1 MRCDRD
7 SHFGWIPEMW
17 VFCFCHS
24 MASVFNEQPQPTFNM
39 TTILESVRNARES
52 GALLASSAA
61 AIEEWLS
68 RSFLPEWAIG
78 SLRELVDAA
87 EWEEL
92 NNRFFQNMTFG
103 TGGIRGRTQSTKV
116 TASERGGAS
125 PAHAPEHAGVGTNL
139 LNDFNIA
146 RATIALYRYTKGY
159 LSREG
164 RDHEIPGLVIA
175 HDVRH
180 FSRHFCELCASIW
193 SRMGGNSYIFDGPRS
208 TPQLSFTVR
217 YLKVHTGVVITASHN
232 PYHDNGFKAYFEDG
246 GQVVSP
252 HAEGIVAEFG
262 NVALEELPPLLEKDL
277 SRVVVVGKSPETA
290 YREAVKRSLIHSR
303 MILEQK
309 PHIVFTPIHGTGA
322 VTSVPVIR
330 ECGAIVD
337 VVEEQMRM
345 DGNFPTV
352 KSPNPE
358 NSEAL
363 SMAVAKAR
371 EVGADLLIGT
381 DPDCDRMAVAVRNKS
396 GDYEIF
402 TGNMTGA
409 ILAEYRISQLK
420 AAGLIPEQGSPRAA
434 LIKTFVTTPL
444 QDRIA
449 ESHGLKV
456 INTLTG
462 FKFIGDKL
470 QEYQMKLDEAMKAE
484 GFAIDYDRMAP
495 ARKRELML
503 AHSTFYVFGGEES
516 YGYLCTDDVRDKDGN
531 AASLAVVEVA
541 AYLKSQGKSLI
552 DYLDAI
558 YVKHGLYLETL
569 GNVYLEGAVGA
580 QKIRNILKS
589 YRESP
594 PASIGGVPVSRIT
607 DFGTETLRDA
617 DGKEIPKQDFYL
629 VDLAN
634 GYRYAVRGSG
644 TEPKIKFYV
653 FGYSAVADLDS
664 LPEAKKKTRV
674 EIEDMR
680 KAIEADAMARV

>member
-1 MRCDRD
+1 M
-7 SHFGWIPEMW
+7 
-17 VFCFCHS
+17 
-24 MASVFNEQPQPTFNM
+24 NKQPQPTFNM
-39 TTILESVRNARES
+39 TSILESVQNARES
-52 GALLASSAA
+52 GALLSSSAA

-68 RSFLPEWAIG
+68 GNFLPEWAVS
-78 SLRELVDAA
+78 SLRELVEAS

-92 NNRFFQNMTFG
+92 NNRFFQSMTFG

-116 TASERGGAS
+116 TLSERGNAS
-125 PAHAPEHAGVGTNL
+125 DGEAPEHAGVGTNL

-146 RATIALYRYTKGY
+146 RATIALFRYTKGY
-159 LSREG
+159 LQKEG
-164 RDHEIPGLVIA
+164 RGHEIPGLVIA

-193 SRMGGNSYIFDGPRS
+193 SQLGGNSFIFDGPRS
-208 TPQLSFTVR
+208 TPQLSFSVR
-217 YLKVHTGVVITASHN
+217 YLRVHTGVVITASHN

-262 NVALEELPPLLEKDL
+262 KVALDELPPFLKKELG
-277 SRVVVVGKSPETA
+277 RVVVLGKAPEDA
-290 YREAVKRSLIHSR
+290 YREVVKRSLIHSG
-303 MILEQK
+303 IISEQK

-322 VTSVPVIR
+322 IMSVPVMR
-330 ECGAIVD
+330 ECGARVD
-337 VVEEQMRM
+337 VVDAQMRM

-381 DPDCDRMAVAVRNKS
+381 DPDCDRMAVAVRNQA
-396 GDYEIF
+396 GEYEIL

-420 AAGLIPEQGSPRAA
+420 AAGLIPSEGSPRAA

-449 ESHGLKV
+449 EAHGLKV

-462 FKFIGDKL
+462 FKYIGDKL
-470 QEYQMKLDEAMKAE
+470 QEYQSKLDAAMKAE
-484 GFAIDYDRMAP
+484 GFAVDYDRMAP

-531 AASLAVVEVA
+531 AASLAVLEVA
-541 AYLKSQGKSLI
+541 AFLKSQGKTLI

-558 YVKHGLYLETL
+558 YVEHGLFLETL
-569 GNVYLEGAVGA
+569 GNVYLEGAAGA
-580 QKIRNILKS
+580 QKIRNILTS
-589 YRESP
+589 YREHP
-594 PASIGGVPVSRIT
+594 PVSIGGVAVSKMT
-607 DFGTETLRDA
+607 DFGTETLVDA

-653 FGYSAVADLDS
+653 FGYAPVADS
-664 LPEAKKKTRV
+664 EALVNVKNHTKL
-674 EIEDMR
+674 EIEAMR
-680 KAIEADAMARV
+680 KAIEADAMARA